1 MLWNE
6 LYSAQLAGYAFTSSA
21 GTEYVRSTVP
31 SSNRRSPRSAMSGAR
46 RLPQVPGSQSSYDQG
61 GQDDGDGD
69 TQGGR
74 GQDYAEANDAS
85 ADDFDSRRPMTI
97 NSNSNDAGR
106 KGTGKSRT
114 RTPSVLASFEEF
126 GPLIARL
133 VMRETGT
140 GPCRLSMMAS
150 PMISIAL
157 QRTVFGDDGAE
168 EARGTLT
175 IGGLPPSPPGSDRAK
190 GYRGQETAKEAG
202 SGSGLTWAPVRL
214 YTPAQGGAML
224 PEAPREV
231 YPYAWEAMMG
241 DDVWFNGVK
250 LERSRL
256 GVQDASV
263 GVSALIDTVS
273 LFFFGEFSRWLRLMG
288 VPLIGKLAD
297 PGPGRCC
304 EEDLGVYCELELDC
318 C

>member
-1 MLWNE
+1 MLDGRGAIYSVHGKLSTSNCSMLWNE

-21 GTEYVRSTVP
+21 GTEYVRSTRWAP
-31 SSNRRSPRSAMSGAR
+31 RSPMSGTR
-46 RLPQVPGSQSSYDQG
+46 RLPQVPGSRSSYDQG
-61 GQDDGDGD
+61 GQDEDGDGGGAE
-69 TQGGR
+69 QPGR
-74 GQDYAEANDAS
+74 GQDYAAS
-85 ADDFDSRRPMTI
+85 GARPPMGMG
-97 NSNSNDAGR
+97 SNDGGR
-106 KGTGKSRT
+106 KGKGKSRT

-150 PMISIAL
+150 PMVSIAL
-157 QRTVFGDDGAE
+157 QRTVFGGAE

-175 IGGLPPSPPGSDRAK
+175 IGGLPPSAHGSDRAK
-190 GYRGQETAKEAG
+190 GYRGQETAKDAG

-224 PEAPREV
+224 PEAPGEV
-231 YPYAWEAMMG
+231 YPYAWEALMG

-263 GVSALIDTVS
+263 GTSALIDTVS
-273 LFFFGEFSRWLRLMG
+273 LSVCLFYFILFF
-288 VPLIGKLAD
+288 
-297 PGPGRCC
+297 
-304 EEDLGVYCELELDC
+304 
-318 C
+318 

>member
-6 LYSAQLAGYAFTSSA
+6 LYAAQLAGYAFTSSS
-21 GTEYVRSTVP
+21 GTEYVRSTSRAP
-31 SSNRRSPRSAMSGAR
+31 RSPRSPRSAMSGAR

-61 GQDDGDGD
+61 GQDDGGDGGGAE
-69 TQGGR
+69 QPGR
-74 GQDYAEANDAS
+74 GQDYAEAKDAS
-85 ADDFDSRRPMTI
+85 ADDFGSRRPMTI

-106 KGTGKSRT
+106 KGIGKGKSRT
-114 RTPSVLASFEEF
+114 PTPSVLASFEQF

-150 PMISIAL
+150 PMVSIAL
-157 QRTVFGDDGAE
+157 QRTVFGGAGAE

-175 IGGLPPSPPGSDRAK
+175 IGGLPPSLPGSASSDGGAE
-190 GYRGQETAKEAG
+190 GSRGQKTAKDAG

-224 PEAPREV
+224 PEAPGEV

-273 LFFFGEFSRWLRLMG
+273 LSVLSFLFYFFEQF
-288 VPLIGKLAD
+288 IQ
-297 PGPGRCC
+297 
-304 EEDLGVYCELELDC
+304 
-318 C
+318 

>member
-1 MLWNE
+1 
-6 LYSAQLAGYAFTSSA
+6 
-21 GTEYVRSTVP
+21 
-31 SSNRRSPRSAMSGAR
+31 MSGAR
-46 RLPQVPGSQSSYDQG
+46 RLPQVPGSQSPYDQG
-61 GQDDGDGD
+61 GQDDGDGDGD

-74 GQDYAEANDAS
+74 GQDYAEAKDAS

-106 KGTGKSRT
+106 KGKGKGKSRT
-114 RTPSVLASFEEF
+114 PTPSVLASFEEF

-150 PMISIAL
+150 PMVSIAL
-157 QRTVFGDDGAE
+157 QRVVFGGAGAE

-190 GYRGQETAKEAG
+190 GYRGQETAKDA
-202 SGSGLTWAPVRL
+202 GLTWAPVRL

-224 PEAPREV
+224 PEAPGEV

-263 GVSALIDTVS
+263 GTSALIDTVS
-273 LFFFGEFSRWLRLMG
+273 LSVFFFIFFSFFEQFIQCAVLMLMLR
-288 VPLIGKLAD
+288 LIGKLAD

-304 EEDLGVYCELELDC
+304 EEDRGVYCELELDC
-318 C
+318 W